1 MIKVGTLA
9 KIRRLYYREGLSI
22 KEICRQSGL
31 SRNTVRSWLREK
43 DMVEP
48 RYAARRVVTKLDA
61 YADTL
66 RTWLKADA
74 GRNKRERR
82 TKGQMWLELCAMGY
96 TGSYG
101 RVCAFAR
108 TWKADTG
115 LAASK
120 GAFIPLKFA
129 HGEAFQFDWST
140 EYTFIAGQRRRVEL
154 AHTKLCASRAFWLSA
169 YPGQGHEM
177 LFDAHARAFAAFG
190 GVPQRGI
197 YDNMK
202 TAVDQVLAGKKRK
215 VNSRFEAMS
224 GHYLI
229 EPEFCNVASGWE
241 KGIVEKNV
249 RDRRTS
255 IWHHIKDKRWA
266 SWEDLNDW
274 LAEQC
279 RQAWNDLNH
288 PDYPAM
294 KVVDVLQDEQQR
306 LMPMPRPFDGYVEV
320 LARVTSTALIHVDRN
335 RYSVPTEHANT
346 AVSARLYHDHIEV
359 VADGAKVARHPR
371 SFERSQTFY
380 DWQHYISLVERKPGG
395 LRNGAPF
402 AGMPEPLKQLQAILL
417 RHTGGDGI
425 MAQVLAAVPIHG
437 LEAVLVA
444 VELALEAGRPSGEHV
459 LNVLARL
466 KEQTVQTNLVDAL
479 TFAPAH
485 GLPLRLR
492 EEPLANVD
500 RYDGLRPQWS
510 ATTRSVT
517 TGSANT
523 GSTTTGSATTR
534 WEVAV

>member
-9 KIRRLYYREGLSI
+9 KIRRLYFRDKLSI
-22 KEICRQSGL
+22 KEICRQTSL
-31 SRNTVRSWLREK
+31 SRNTVRTWLRESE
-43 DMVEP
+43 MVEP
-48 RYAARRVVTKLDA
+48 KYPPRRIVTKLDD

-66 RTWLKADA
+66 KTWLKADS

-82 TKGQMWLELCAMGY
+82 TKGQMWLELRALGY

-108 TWKADTG
+108 DWKTSEG
-115 LAASK
+115 LATSK

-140 EYTFIAGQRRRVEL
+140 EYTFIGGLRRRVEL
-154 AHTKLCASRAFWLSA
+154 AHTKLCASRAFWLVA

-177 LFDAHARAFAAFG
+177 LFDAHARAFGAFG

-215 VNSRFEAMS
+215 INSRFEAMS
-224 GHYLI
+224 GHYLF

-255 IWHHIKDKRWA
+255 IWHHAKDRRWA
-266 SWEDLNDW
+266 SWDELNVW
-274 LAEQC
+274 LSEQC
-279 RQAWNDLNH
+279 KLAWSELNH
-288 PDYPAM
+288 PDYPTL
-294 KVVDVLQDEQQR
+294 KVIDVLQDEQGR
-306 LMPMPRPFDGYVEV
+306 LMPVPKPFDGYVE
-320 LARVTSTALIHVDRN
+320 LMARVTSTALIHLERN
-335 RYSVPTEHANT
+335 RYSVPTEHANS
-346 AVSARLYHDHIEV
+346 AVSVRMYHDHITV
-359 VADGAKVARHPR
+359 VADGTQVASHSR

-402 AGMPEPLKQLQAILL
+402 ANMPDALKQLQAILL
-417 RHTGGDGI
+417 RRSGGDAV

-437 LEAVLVA
+437 IDAVLVS
-444 VELALEAGRPSGEHV
+444 VELALEAGKPSGEHV

-466 KEQTVQTNLVDAL
+466 KSSTAPANLGDAL
-479 TFAPAH
+479 AAELKQ
-485 GLPLRLR
+485 GWQLQLR

-500 RYDGLRPQWS
+500 RYDDLRNLDP
-510 ATTRSVT
+510 TTPT
-517 TGSANT
+517 N
-523 GSTTTGSATTR
+523 
-534 WEVAV
+534 EVNP